1 MKSSDVLR
9 YYLREDVMEKLLSG
23 GKNREYAVRYN
34 DKFGKRPA
42 SFQYKADIERVVKSG
57 ATSIH
62 ISEERWKNPLL
73 LSTDMKK
80 EDLTSLRDGWD
91 LLIDVDCKYFDI
103 SKAYTKLIIDRLKY
117 EGLREFSVKF
127 SGGSGFHVLIPY
139 EGFPS
144 EINGKDINSLF
155 PDAAMIVSIFLKDSL
170 KDKIGEILQKDYGI
184 KKISEIF
191 NMKEVDLYTE
201 GEFDPYKVIEIDT
214 ILISERHLFRMQYS
228 LNEKKWLV
236 SLPID
241 KDKLE
246 EFRLEDANPE
256 VVNTK
261 IDFFDLK
268 PSKDEAK
275 RLFLDSYDHSAQ
287 EPEKV
292 EKEVEHKVYNLP
304 LDEAAL
310 PPCIREINK
319 GLSDGRKRSVFILTN
334 FYRSIGK
341 NKEEI
346 NSLLISW
353 NQRNKPPLK
362 ENYIKQQL
370 DYAFSGKS
378 YPPPNC
384 DAAGYYKYFNVCFPN
399 ETCKLIKNP
408 LSYYIRL
415 KGGQKY
421 RKEKNNKASDSN
433 V

>member
-1 MKSSDVLR
+1 MKSSDILR

-34 DKFGKRPA
+34 DKFGKRPM

-73 LSTDMKK
+73 LATEMKK
-80 EDLTSLRDGWD
+80 EDLTNLRDGWD

-103 SKAYTKLIIDRLKY
+103 SKAYTKLIIDQLEY
-117 EGLREFSVKF
+117 EGLEEFSVKF

-144 EINGKDINSLF
+144 EINGRDINSLF
-155 PDAAMIVSIFLKDSL
+155 PDAAMIISIFLKDSIR
-170 KDKIGEILQKDYGI
+170 DKIRDILLKDYGPKRI
-184 KKISEIF
+184 SDIFKISEPDMYV
-191 NMKEVDLYTE
+191 N

-236 SLPID
+236 SLPIRR
-241 KDKLE
+241 E
-246 EFRLEDANPE
+246 RLESFRIEDAAPE
-256 VVNTK
+256 IADTK
-261 IDFFDLK
+261 VDFFDLK
-268 PSKDEAK
+268 PKRDEAK

-292 EKEVEHKVYNLP
+292 EKEIEYKVYNLP
-304 LDEAAL
+304 LEASAL

-319 GLSDGRKRSVFILTN
+319 GLSDGRKRSVFILIN

-341 NKEEI
+341 NKEEV
-346 NSLLISW
+346 SKLLIDW
-353 NQRNKPPLK
+353 NGKNKPPLK
-362 ENYIKQQL
+362 ENYIKQQI
-370 DYAFSGKS
+370 DYAFSGKI

-384 DAAGYYKYFNVCFPN
+384 DAAGYYKYFNVCFPD

-415 KGGQKY
+415 RG
-421 RKEKNNKASDSN
+421 KNNRKTKGSRSSDFN
-433 V
+433 E